1 MAGIDR
7 KLTALE
13 ERREQ
18 REMVQMK
25 RAEKLRK
32 DEQGNVVQLESSS
45 SSSESR
51 SASPKKA
58 DPDYVALEPQPS
70 TSKAG

>member
-25 RAEKLRK
+25 RAEELRK

-51 SASPKKA
+51 SASPKKT